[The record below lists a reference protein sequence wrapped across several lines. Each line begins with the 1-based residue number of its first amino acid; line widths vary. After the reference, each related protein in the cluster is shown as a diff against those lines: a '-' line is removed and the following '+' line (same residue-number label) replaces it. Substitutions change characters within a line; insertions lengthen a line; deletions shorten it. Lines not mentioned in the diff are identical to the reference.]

1 MALHTILGAN
11 GTIATE
17 LIPILQSSGEKIR
30 LVSRNPKQID
40 GTESIAADVLNREQA
55 FQAVKGSDI
64 VYLLVGLQYNI
75 KVWRSS
81 WPVIMRNTID
91 ACKANNAKLIFF
103 DNVYMYGMVEG
114 RMTESTPFNPCS
126 EKGKVRAE
134 IDEMLLKEM
143 KSGSLKAIIAKAADF
158 YGPRATN
165 TSVPYIMIFDR
176 LKKGKAAQCF
186 ISAKKIHTY
195 TYTPDAARGLYML
208 AVTESAYGQ
217 TWHLPS
223 ALPAITANDFISI
236 AAKYMNVKA
245 KVQVLPKWLISI
257 VGLFVPIMKE
267 MNEMLYQNEFSY
279 EFDSSKFEK
288 AFQFKPTSY
297 EQGIRETA
305 EWCLAAG

>member
-1 MALHTILGAN
+1 MSLHTILGAN
-11 GTIATE
+11 GTISTE

-40 GTESIAADVLNREQA
+40 GTEVFAADVLNREQV
-55 FQAVKGSDI
+55 FLAVKGSDI
-64 VYLLVGLQYNI
+64 VYLLLGLEYNI
-75 KVWRSS
+75 KVWRTS
-81 WPVIMRNTID
+81 WPVIMKNTID
-91 ACKANNAKLIFF
+91 ACKATGAKLIFF
-103 DNVYMYGMVEG
+103 DNVYMYGKVKG
-114 RMTESTPFNPCS
+114 KMTESTPFNPCS
-126 EKGKVRAE
+126 KKGKVRAE

-143 KSGSLKAIIAKAADF
+143 KSGNIKALIAKSADF

-176 LKKGKAAQCF
+176 LKKGKSAQCF
-186 ISAKKIHTY
+186 INANQIHTY

-223 ALPAITANDFISI
+223 VLPAITANDFISI
-236 AAKYMNVKA
+236 AAKYMNAKA
-245 KVQVLPKWLISI
+245 KVQVLSKWLISI
-257 VGLFVPIMKE
+257 LGLFVPIMKE
-267 MNEMLYQNEFSY
+267 MNEMLYQNEFPY

-297 EQGIRETA
+297 EEGIRQTA
-305 EWCLAAG
+305 EWCLATG